1 LGKSTFSLP
10 TKAKKSFKN
19 KNYPACYLN
28 FGEARATLLAI
39 FRKNELV
46 GTNKKKTWLGLI
58 Q

>member
-28 FGEARATLLAI
+28 FGEARATVLAI
-39 FRKNELV
+39 FRKKMSWLELI
-46 GTNKKKTWLGLI
+46 KKIRGWD
-58 Q
+58 